1 MADAAGGMTGPEDRM
16 RPPLLELPAYA
27 ALREHAAALRGR
39 SLEQLFAAD
48 PGRAP
53 ALSAEGCGLYLDMS
67 KQRVTTE
74 TLDLLLAL
82 AEQAGLRERIDA
94 MFAGEPI
101 NVSEDRPALH
111 VALRAPRGERICV
124 GGEDVVAQV
133 HEVLDRMSAFADDVR
148 GGGWRG
154 ATGEPIRAVV
164 NIGIGGSHLGPEMA
178 VIALSGYA
186 REGLTFRF
194 VSNVDGSDFWQATRD
209 LDPASTLFVVVSKTF
224 GTLETLENA
233 RTAREWVT
241 SALGEDAVARHFV
254 AVSTSE
260 QRVSDFGIDPR
271 NMFGF
276 WDWVGGRYSLP
287 SAVGLAL
294 MLAIGPERFREL
306 LAGMRAIDENL
317 RDAPARECLPI
328 LLGLVGFWNATLL
341 GHATVAVLPYCAEL
355 ARFPAYL
362 QQLTMESN
370 GKHVTLAGETV
381 DWSTCPVFWGEP
393 GTNGQ
398 HSFHQLLHQ
407 GTQVVPAELIGFT
420 EPLHE
425 LGRHHDLLLSN
436 MLAQAQALAFGR
448 GEDDLRAS
456 GADERQLPHRVCE
469 GDRPTTT
476 ILVDGPLTPRALGS
490 LVALYE
496 HRVLTEGVLW
506 GIDSFDQ
513 WGVELGKELATRL
526 ADDLMTEQPPADGSH
541 DASTLALLR
550 RARAARERAV

>member
-1 MADAAGGMTGPEDRM
+1 MADAPGRT
-16 RPPLLELPAYA
+16 RPPLGALPGYR
-27 ALREHAAALRGR
+27 ALGEHAAAMRGR
-39 SLEQLFAAD
+39 SLEQLFAEGD
-48 PGRAP
+48 GRVE
-53 ALSAEGCGLYLDMS
+53 ALSAADCGLYLDIS
-67 KQRVTTE
+67 KQRVTSQ
-74 TLDLLLAL
+74 TLDLLLVL

-101 NVSEDRPALH
+101 NTSEDRPALH
-111 VALRAPRGERICV
+111 VALRAPRGERIEV
-124 GGEDVVAQV
+124 GGDDVVEQV
-133 HEVLDRMSAFADDVR
+133 HAVLDQMTAFAEEVR
-148 GGGWRG
+148 EEGWRG

-178 VIALSGYA
+178 VIALSAYA

-233 RTAREWVT
+233 RSARDWVT
-241 SALGEDAVARHFV
+241 AALGEDAVARHFV

-260 QRVSDFGIDPR
+260 QRVRDFGIDPR

-287 SAVGLAL
+287 SAVGLTL

-306 LAGMRAIDENL
+306 LAGMRAIDEHL
-317 RDAPARECLPI
+317 RDAPPRECLPI

-341 GHATVAVLPYCAEL
+341 GHPTVAVLPYCAEL

-362 QQLTMESN
+362 QQLAMESN
-370 GKHVTLAGETV
+370 GKHVTLTGERV
-381 DWSTCPVFWGEP
+381 EWSTCPVFWGEP

-448 GEDDLRAS
+448 SEDELRAS
-456 GADERQLPHRVCE
+456 GADAHQLPHRVCE

-490 LVALYE
+490 LIALYE

-506 GIDSFDQ
+506 SIDSFDQ
-513 WGVELGKELATRL
+513 WGVELGKELAARV
-526 ADDLMTEQPPADGSH
+526 AEDLVGDGPPADGAH
-541 DASTLALLR
+541 DPSTLALLR
-550 RARAARERAV
+550 RARAARGRAV